1 MTRDNLSENAEFF
14 SLLTGSYQRLVGSLL
29 APTDRDSSWLYH
41 EAPFAVVAHNIEPD
55 PRFIYANR
63 AAQICFEYSWDE
75 FTTLPSRLSAE
86 AVERAE
92 RQRLLDA
99 VSRNGFVTGYRG
111 IRIAKS
117 GRRFWIENGV
127 VWQLLGVD
135 GTCRGQAAMFPSW
148 RAVGP
153 FDVGASRSETN
164 A

>member
-1 MTRDNLSENAEFF
+1 MTSDDLSENAEFF
-14 SLLTGSYQRLVGSLL
+14 SLLTSSYKRLVGSSL
-29 APTDRDSSWLYH
+29 APADRESSWLYH

-55 PRFIYANR
+55 PRFIYANK
-63 AAQICFEYSWDE
+63 AAQICFEYSWNE
-75 FTTLPSRLSAE
+75 FTALPSRLSAE

-117 GRRFWIENGV
+117 GRRFWIEDGV

-135 GTCRGQAAMFPSW
+135 GTCRGQAAMFASW
-148 RAVGP
+148 RDIGP
-153 FDVGASRSETN
+153 FDVGA
-164 A
+164 

>member
-1 MTRDNLSENAEFF
+1 MICDNLSENAEFF
-14 SLLTGSYQRLVGSLL
+14 SLLTSSYERLVGSSL
-29 APTDRDSSWLYH
+29 APADREPSWLYH

-55 PRFIYANR
+55 PRFIYANKT
-63 AAQICFEYSWDE
+63 AQICFEYSWNE
-75 FTTLPSRLSAE
+75 FTTLPS
-86 AVERAE
+86 
-92 RQRLLDA
+92 RLLDA

-148 RAVGP
+148 RDIGRP
-153 FDVGASRSETN
+153 
-164 A
+164 

>member
-1 MTRDNLSENAEFF
+1 MTRDNLSENADFF

-29 APTDRDSSWLYH
+29 APADRDSSWLYH

>member
-1 MTRDNLSENAEFF
+1 MTSNPLSENAEFF
-14 SLLTGSYQRLVGSLL
+14 ALLTSSYERLVGSSLVP
-29 APTDRDSSWLYH
+29 AERKSSWLYH

-55 PRFIYANR
+55 PRFIYANKT
-63 AAQICFEYSWDE
+63 AQVCFEYSWNE

-127 VWQLLGVD
+127 VWQLLDVD

-148 RAVGP
+148 RDVGP
-153 FDVGASRSETN
+153 FDRDGV
-164 A
+164 